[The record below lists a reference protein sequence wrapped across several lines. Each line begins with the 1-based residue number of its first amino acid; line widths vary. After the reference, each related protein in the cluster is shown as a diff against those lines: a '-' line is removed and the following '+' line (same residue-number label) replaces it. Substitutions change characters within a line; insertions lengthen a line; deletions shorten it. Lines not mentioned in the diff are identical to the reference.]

1 MMNGRKNNLKDGSAL
16 ILSLWLLLL
25 TSNIWANYFS
35 PTVFDKSLTAIAQDT
50 TKPVRA
56 LDTIP
61 KRIDTVPGKD
71 TLINKTDTV
80 NVAVSSDSLDAPV
93 GAQRECPALKTRFG
107 LRRRT

>member
-25 TSNIWANYFS
+25 TSDLWANYLS

-56 LDTIP
+56 IDTIPRKKDNLPVRPLDTIP
-61 KRIDTVPGKD
+61 GRGKD
-71 TLINKTDTV
+71 TLINKIDTV
-80 NVAVSSDSLDAPV
+80 NVPMSGDSLDAPV
-93 GAQRECPALKTRFG
+93 AY
-107 LRRRT
+107 